1 MGFQFTGR
9 GRWTATASCFALAL
23 LAASPARGQA
33 GKAVLTGLLYHDST
47 GAPVRGTVMLVE
59 PSTNGPVA
67 RVVTDSAARSRSRWP
82 PASTKSPRCG
92 MGSRPA
98 VAPIT
103 LQSGERM
110 TVNVPI
116 AVGDARHRIAIVNH
130 TRADAQPAPDSREAL
145 ASLVQTGG
153 FASRRAR
160 HAPGHSYDR
169 GDLERS
175 GAHTLGEFLQH
186 TGAMRITDVLSA
198 GSMQMSRSA
207 TYAIPGSPSPLAA
220 CHVGWFVDAHRMD
233 FQQGIDASTD
243 ALPGMDL
250 NLIEGVEVFRGLSE
264 MPPEF
269 ADPDLRCGAI
279 LSGRGMATDSVRATR
294 RAKLSPAIGY
304 QLSAQ
309 LSAIGGYRL
318 STA

>member
-67 RVVTDSAARSRSRWP
+67 RVVTDSAGAFALTVAAGVYQIAAVRDGFS
-82 PASTKSPRCG
+82 STLS
-92 MGSRPA
+92 
-98 VAPIT
+98 APIT

-279 LSGRGMATDSVRATR
+279 LIWTR
-294 RAKLSPAIGY
+294 HGN
-304 QLSAQ
+304 
-309 LSAIGGYRL
+309 
-318 STA
+318 